1 MSPGFRSI
9 FFILSLLF
17 THEAWAACNVAA
29 TNINFG
35 TYDVFSHVPKDS
47 TGSISVDCDEA
58 PPPVV
63 VIRIGPSFGSG
74 GFKPRQMRHTTRPDR
89 LSYNLF
95 IDSSMSVI
103 WGDGTQGTTIVSNK
117 VHKNKPWITSYYGR
131 IPAGQDVSA
140 GTYSETLSVTIT
152 W

>member
-1 MSPGFRSI
+1 VNPAIRLVF
-9 FFILSLLF
+9 FFIILLSV
-17 THEAWAACNVAA
+17 HRAEAACNVAT

-35 TYDVFSHVPKDS
+35 PYDVFSNFPKDS
-47 TGSISVDCDEA
+47 TGTISVDCDEA
-58 PPPVV
+58 PHPIV

-74 GFKPRQMRHTTRPDR
+74 GFNPRQMRHTTRQDR
-89 LSYNLF
+89 LGYNLF
-95 IDSSMSVI
+95 IDSSMSVV
-103 WGDGTQGTTIVSNK
+103 WGDGTQGTMIVSNK
-117 VHKNKPWITSYYGR
+117 VHKNKPWITTYYGR

>member
-1 MSPGFRSI
+1 MKLIFRSI
-9 FFILSLLF
+9 FFLLF
-17 THEAWAACNVAA
+17 LLSAHGAEAACNVGA

-35 TYDVFSHVPKDS
+35 AYDVFSNLPKDS
-47 TGSISVDCDEA
+47 TGTISVDCDEA
-58 PPPVV
+58 PPPIV
-63 VIRIGPSFGSG
+63 VIRIGPSFTSG
-74 GFKPRQMRHTTRPDR
+74 GFKPRQMRHTSRQDR

-95 IDSSMSVI
+95 IDSSMSVV
-103 WGDGTQGTTIVSNK
+103 WGDGTQGTMIVSNK
-117 VHKNKPWITSYYGR
+117 VHKNKPWITPYYGR